1 MHFLSVGKIESEG
14 ETYYGE
20 VQSLGGWCAL
30 RVQLKFLFFKNYL
43 LCVCLSVSVSVSL
56 SLSFFQKLSSL
67 CSVNYIMTIYW
78 SSHMGVNV
86 RQGKDRTKNRKT
98 ERQKEEKEKERER
111 RRNINQDSIK
121 EEKAHTC
128 TGFYWR
134 WTEPW
139 RKSNGREINEKNIE
153 EHRKG
158 WNIQRQKDG
167 NAKKQ
172 LKMKT
177 VGKGGKIKIDRKNNT
192 VKNKINK
199 SQII

>member
-1 MHFLSVGKIESEG
+1 MHFLSVGKIESKG
-14 ETYYGE
+14 ETYYE
-20 VQSLGGWCAL
+20 KVQSLGGWCVL
-30 RVQLKFLFFKNYL
+30 RVQLQFLFFKNYL
-43 LCVCLSVSVSVSL
+43 LCVVSTILWPFTDPRTWVSMSN
-56 SLSFFQKLSSL
+56 KE
-67 CSVNYIMTIYW
+67 
-78 SSHMGVNV
+78 
-86 RQGKDRTKNRKT
+86 KT
-98 ERQKEEKEKERER
+98 EIKIERQKDRRRKKRKRERER

-121 EEKAHTC
+121 EEKAHTY
-128 TGFYWR
+128 TGCYWR

-153 EHRKG
+153 EYRKG

-177 VGKGGKIKIDRKNNT
+177 VWKGGKIKIDRKNNT